1 MTNNDSNRITDG
13 YCRKFYY
20 PAESIPTKDLLVDF
34 LKSTKDWDGLGV
46 SKDYLILANNYQNV
60 NKLANNLRVAIS
72 RIRQGMR
79 ADKKSVPAFRFTT
92 VINRVSEPNE
102 NGYSEYIL
110 TLGKANS
117 VASSNKQLLEELL

>member
-1 MTNNDSNRITDG
+1 MTKDNDKLITDS

-46 SKDYLILANNYQNV
+46 SKDYVILANNYQNV

-92 VINRVSEPNE
+92 VINRISEPNE
-102 NGYSEYIL
+102 NGYSEYL
-110 TLGKANS
+110 LSLGKVNS